1 MEEIYINIYMVWSL
15 NEWKNE
21 KKNTYS
27 IIILLKQ
34 YLREIESTK

>member
-1 MEEIYINIYMVWSL
+1 MEEICIYMVLSL
-15 NEWKNE
+15 NEWINE
-21 KKNTYS
+21 KNTCS

>member
-1 MEEIYINIYMVWSL
+1 MEEIYINIYMVLSL
-15 NEWKNE
+15 NGWRNE
-21 KKNTYS
+21 KKNTC